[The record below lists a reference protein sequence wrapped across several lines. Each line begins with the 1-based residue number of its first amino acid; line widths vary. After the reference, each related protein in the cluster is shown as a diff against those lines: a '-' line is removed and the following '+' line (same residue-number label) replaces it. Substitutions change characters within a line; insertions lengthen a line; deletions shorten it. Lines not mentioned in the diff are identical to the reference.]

1 MAEEKSFK
9 MAEPVLQEGK
19 TCWRIAQ
26 AQRAAV
32 LIDGATYYD
41 ALRAAMANAEHSI
54 FIVGWD
60 IDSRT
65 PLVGSTGEAH
75 DGGPRELGAF
85 LTELVRE
92 RPALQI
98 HLLLWDYSLI
108 YALDREPLPAVSLD
122 WMTPPEISV
131 CLDDVLPLGASH
143 HQKIVVIDDSLAFSG
158 GLDLTIRRWDVPD
171 HKVGDD
177 RRCDPA
183 GQQYRPFH
191 DIQMMVDGEAA
202 QALAELVRK
211 RWRNAACEKPRPLSP
226 AGDRWPAHVEPDF
239 TNIEIGIART
249 FPAYDGDPEVREV
262 EALFLEGIARAE
274 RTLYFE
280 NQFLTAHRVAD
291 ALVRRLEE
299 NPALEVLIVAPNV
312 HHSWLEERAMNTG
325 RLYFMQRLEA
335 AGVNDRVALLYPSLP
350 SDDTGEG
357 VMVHAKF
364 TVVDDWL
371 LRVGSANLNNR
382 SMGMDSECDL
392 ALEAASDDQ
401 RRGIVAIRD
410 RLLGEH
416 LGVKPDKVA
425 AAIADSASFLDA
437 VRGLSDGAR
446 SLKRIHLDDVPDDE
460 LARYVEKLADPERP
474 ISPPR
479 FIGDMF
485 GGRHPEQP
493 VSRVVKLSAMAF
505 LLLCVIV
512 LWRYTPLSTMTDP
525 NSLLQSLE
533 ALVRAFWMPI
543 LIPVIYV
550 LGTLV
555 AFPITALIAFTGMI
569 FAPPV
574 AAAYAIVGS
583 LLGASATYLIGRL
596 LGRGPLRSLMGRR
609 VNRISR
615 ALARQGVLSVA
626 ALRMAPIAPFTF
638 INMAAGASHIRFA
651 DFIMGTFVGMAP
663 GIVIIALLGSQLA
676 EVLRAPSTMA
686 LGLLAIGLLVWLAL
700 SLALQYVASRLRSE

>member
-1 MAEEKSFK
+1 
-9 MAEPVLQEGK
+9 MAEPALQEGK
-19 TCWRIAQ
+19 TCWRIAP

-32 LIDGATYYD
+32 LIDGGAYYA
-41 ALRAAMANAEHSI
+41 ALRAALASAEHSI

-65 PLVGSTGEAH
+65 PLVGPTGEAD
-75 DGGPRELGAF
+75 DGRPRALGAF

-92 RPALQI
+92 RPELRI

-108 YALDREPLPAVSLD
+108 YALDREPLPALNLD
-122 WMTPPEISV
+122 WTTPPEISV
-131 CLDDVLPLGASH
+131 CLDDVLPVGASH
-143 HQKIVVIDDSLAFSG
+143 HQKVVVIDDSLAFSG

-171 HKVGDD
+171 HKIGDD

-183 GQQYRPFH
+183 GRQYRPFH

-202 QALAELVRK
+202 QALAELVRT
-211 RWRNAACEKPRPLSP
+211 RWRNAACEKPLPVSP
-226 AGDRWPAHVEPDF
+226 AGNRWPAYVEPDF

-249 FPAYDGDPEVREV
+249 FPAYDDDPEVREV

-325 RLYFMQRLEA
+325 RLFFMQRLEA
-335 AGVNDRVALLYPSLP
+335 AGVNDRVGLVYPSLP

-364 TVVDDWL
+364 TVVDDRL

-392 ALEAASDDQ
+392 AIEAASDDQ
-401 RRGIVAIRD
+401 RRAIATIRD

-416 LGVKPDKVA
+416 LGVEPDKVA
-425 AAIADSASFLDA
+425 AAIAESASFLDA

-446 SLKRIHLDDVPDDE
+446 SLKPIRLDDVPDDE
-460 LARYVEKLADPERP
+460 LARYVKELADPERP
-474 ISPPR
+474 ISLPG

-485 GGRHPEQP
+485 GGQHPEQP
-493 VSRVVKLSAMAF
+493 VSRVFKLSALA
-505 LLLCVIV
+505 LLLLGMVV
-512 LWRYTPLSTMTDP
+512 LWRYTALSAMTDP
-525 NSLLQSLE
+525 DSLLQSLE
-533 ALVRAFWMPI
+533 ALGRTFWMPI
-543 LIPVIYV
+543 VVPAIYV

-555 AFPITALIAFTGMI
+555 AFPITVLIVATGML
-569 FAPPV
+569 FAPL
-574 AAAYAIVGS
+574 AATAYAIVGS
-583 LLGASATYLIGRL
+583 LLGASATYLIGRK
-596 LGRGPLRSLMGRR
+596 LGRGPLRNLMGPR

-626 ALRMAPIAPFTF
+626 ALRMVPIAPFTF
-638 INMAAGASHIRFA
+638 VNLAAGASHIRFA
-651 DFIMGTFVGMAP
+651 DFILGTFVGMAP
-663 GIVIIALLGSQLA
+663 GIVVIALLGSQIA
-676 EVLRAPSTMA
+676 NVLRAPSPTS
-686 LGLLAIGLLVWLAL
+686 LGLLVIGLLTWLAIT
-700 SLALQYVASRLRSE
+700 LALQYVASRLRSG